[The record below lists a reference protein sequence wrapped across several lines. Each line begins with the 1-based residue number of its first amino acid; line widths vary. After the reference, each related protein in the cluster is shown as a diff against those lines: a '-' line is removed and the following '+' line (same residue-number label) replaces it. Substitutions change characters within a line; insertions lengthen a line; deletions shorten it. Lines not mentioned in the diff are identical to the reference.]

1 MTDVLRM
8 MISIVGDGVVYLA
21 HHEILAII

>member
-1 MTDVLRM
+1 M